1 MQVSGVAQ
9 VVSIKP
15 ATESSGKLYVVAT
28 PIGNLDDIS
37 RRAQQTL
44 SGVDVVAAEDTRH
57 TRKLLSF
64 LSIDKPLL
72 SLHEHNEREKTD
84 RLMAKLLSG
93 QDIALVSD
101 AGTPLISDPGYPLV
115 TACRQQGVSVIPVPG
130 PSALIAALSVS
141 GLPTDSFRFCGFPPR
156 QSGKRK
162 EFFKKFYTETA
173 TLIFYESSHRIMDC
187 LKDAVEIFG
196 ADRQACVARELTKLY
211 ETVLTD
217 SLGVLQDKLEQD
229 ENQTRGEFVLM
240 VQGLDHSDQ
249 PTAGRV
255 EADTLLKALLDDL
268 PVKKA
273 AAITAQLTGLK
284 KNDLYKKALDFKK

>member
-9 VVSIKP
+9 AVSIKP
-15 ATESSGKLYVVAT
+15 VTESFGKLYVVAT
-28 PIGNLDDIS
+28 PIGNLDDLTT
-37 RRAQQTL
+37 RAQQTL
-44 SGVDVVAAEDTRH
+44 RSVDLVAAEDTRH

-84 RLMAKLLSG
+84 SVIAKLSSG

-115 TACRQQGVSVIPVPG
+115 TACRKQGIDVIPIPG
-130 PSALIAALSVS
+130 PSALITALSVS

-162 EFFKKFYTETA
+162 QYFKRFNAETA

-187 LKDAVEIFG
+187 LQDAVEIFG
-196 ADRQACVARELTKLY
+196 IERRACVARELTKLY

-217 SLGVLQDKLEQD
+217 SLGALQQKLQQD
-229 ENQTRGEFVLM
+229 ENQSKGEFVLM
-240 VQGLDHSDQ
+240 IEGVNSADQ
-249 PTAGRV
+249 PEGSV
-255 EADTLLKALLDDL
+255 DSEALLKALLKEL

-273 AAITAQLTGLK
+273 ASITAELTGQK
-284 KNDLYKKALDFKK
+284 KNDLYKKALQIKR